1 MLAQKDIA
9 STGAE
14 SVNIDVLVP
23 SSDVLQFEL
32 SYRLAVIQ
40 IPDLILQNLV
50 SSFLICYQML
60 RHRFIEILPFENQ
73 DLYMY

>member
-60 RHRFIEILPFENQ
+60 RQRFIEILPFENQ